1 MYSQCVLYFIAFE
14 ALCTDT
20 IESLV
25 IAYKSAENPDD
36 MLSSLKK
43 IWSVVEEYVK
53 ADKLSSVGLSDINTN
68 TFIEL
73 FQWADVR
80 ISLHKI
86 TSMYSHA
93 GLITTFTRYR

>member
-1 MYSQCVLYFIAFE
+1 MYFTAFE

-20 IESLV
+20 IETLV
-25 IAYKSAENPDD
+25 IAYKSSEGLED

-43 IWSVVEEYVK
+43 IWSVIEEFVK
-53 ADKLSSVGLSDINTN
+53 AEKLFSVGLSDINTN

-80 ISLHKI
+80 ISYTK
-86 TSMYSHA
+86 
-93 GLITTFTRYR
+93 

>member
-25 IAYKSAENPDD
+25 IAYKSAEGPED
-36 MLSSLKK
+36 MLPSLKK
-43 IWSVVEEYVK
+43 IWTVIEEYVR
-53 ADKLSSVGLSDINTN
+53 ANKLVSVGLSDINTN

-73 FQWADVR
+73 FQWANVR
-80 ISLHKI
+80 IS
-86 TSMYSHA
+86 
-93 GLITTFTRYR
+93 

>member
-1 MYSQCVLYFIAFE
+1 
-14 ALCTDT
+14 
-20 IESLV
+20 
-25 IAYKSAENPDD
+25 

-53 ADKLSSVGLSDINTN
+53 VDKLCSVGLSDINTN

-80 ISLHKI
+80 ISYVK
-86 TSMYSHA
+86 
-93 GLITTFTRYR
+93 